1 MGPADLVRLDYIQ
14 YKSDPDETHL
24 AFADGSLAPITLS
37 FAAQV
42 PDLMLHAVQNH
53 LGVATLPR
61 FFVAQHLASGVLVE
75 VLPGHKVA
83 SKQMFLLR
91 APGTNAKGRRMAI
104 FTERL
109 LGELAAMPGFR
120 VAA

>member
-1 MGPADLVRLDYIQ
+1 VGPADLARLDYIQ
-14 YKSDPDETHL
+14 YKSDPDEKHL
-24 AFADGSLAPITLS
+24 AFADGSLAPITVS
-37 FAAQV
+37 FAAQM

-53 LGVATLPR
+53 LGIATLPR
-61 FFVAQHLASGVLVE
+61 FFVQEHLASGALAE
-75 VLPGHKVA
+75 VLPGHQVA

-91 APGTNAKGRRMAI
+91 APGTNAKGRRVAI

-109 LGELAAMPGFR
+109 MTELAAMPGFR